1 MITQP
6 KTKHQLKIGDLIFVD
21 GYKRPKEIVSLSVAV
36 KVKINKNKFVWLQYP
51 YYHTVV
57 NNISDVIR

>member
-6 KTKHQLKIGDLIFVD
+6 KTKKQLQIGDLIFVD
-21 GYKRPKEIVSLSVAV
+21 GYKRPKKVVSLSIAV
-36 KVKINKNKFVWLQYP
+36 KVRINKNKCLWLQYP
-51 YYHTVV
+51 HYHTVI